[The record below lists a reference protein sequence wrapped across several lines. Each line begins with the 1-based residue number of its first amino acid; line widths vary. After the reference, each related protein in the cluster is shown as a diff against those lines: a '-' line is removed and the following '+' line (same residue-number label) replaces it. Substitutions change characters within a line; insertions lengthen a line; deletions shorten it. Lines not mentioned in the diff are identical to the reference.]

1 MVIKTNRTVLA
12 NDPNVNNNLSNA
24 LGMNKVNNYLDYLS
38 YIFSSLHTQRIV
50 LLLIDKLLKQK
61 GDKQRHKKQLGR

>member
-12 NDPNVNNNLSNA
+12 NEPNVNNNLSNA

-38 YIFSSLHTQRIV
+38 YIFSSLHTQRIA

>member
-38 YIFSSLHTQRIV
+38 YIFSSLHTQRIA
-50 LLLIDKLLKQK
+50 LLLIDKLLK
-61 GDKQRHKKQLGR
+61 